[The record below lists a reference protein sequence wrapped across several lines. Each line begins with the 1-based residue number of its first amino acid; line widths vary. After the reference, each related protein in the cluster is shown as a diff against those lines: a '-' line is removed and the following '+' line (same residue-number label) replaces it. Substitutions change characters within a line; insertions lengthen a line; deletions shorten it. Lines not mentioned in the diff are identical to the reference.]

1 MLPFT
6 APLAECVVFEAVS
19 FEVFWPW
26 ILGRYL
32 RPAHP
37 NVARSMW
44 KAMGD
49 RTSTPATLAEDG
61 YEFTRLIPRSNW
73 MDAVLRGDE
82 EAMRNPV
89 LNDTVELALSFWP
102 NSSAQLAGALNYY
115 TVSPHATGSGS
126 TPYFCGGELEAARL
140 LTLEAT
146 VQGMALDARLQ
157 ACHQAP
163 DYMALSMSWPPTCPT
178 LLRPMSSSIAARP
191 GSVWRAGSLARTR
204 VSKTARR

>member
-1 MLPFT
+1 MMLPFT
-6 APLAECVVFEAVS
+6 APLAEHVVFEAVS
-19 FEVFWPW
+19 FEIFWPW

-37 NVARSMW
+37 NTARSMW

-61 YEFTRLIPRSNW
+61 YEFTRLIPRSDW
-73 MDAVLRGDE
+73 VDAVLRGDE
-82 EAMRNPV
+82 AAMRNPV
-89 LNDTVELALSFWP
+89 LNDTVELALSFCP
-102 NSSAQLAGALNYY
+102 NCSARLAGAMNYY

-140 LTLEAT
+140 LALEAT

-157 ACHQAP
+157 AGHQAP
-163 DYMALSMSWPPTCPT
+163 DDMALSMSWPPTCPT
-178 LLRPMSSSIAARP
+178 LLRPMSSSSTARP
-191 GSVWRAGSLARTR
+191 GSVWRAGSLART
-204 VSKTARR
+204 SC